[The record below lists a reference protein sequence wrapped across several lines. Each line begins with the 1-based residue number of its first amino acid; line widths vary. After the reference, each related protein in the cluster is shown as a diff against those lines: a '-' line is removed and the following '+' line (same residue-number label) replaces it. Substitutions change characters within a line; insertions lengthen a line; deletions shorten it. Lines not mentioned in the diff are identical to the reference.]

1 MAIGDRIRFIRNL
14 RGITQKMLGIEIG
27 FPERTADIRMAQYE
41 AGTRTPKENLVED
54 IARAL
59 DVSTFAL
66 DVPNIE
72 SQIGI
77 MHTLFALE
85 DTCGFQ
91 IGKLDNEVY
100 IRLDRDKGMLLNDRF
115 NAWYKEYEKFKN
127 EEITKEEYDQWRYTY
142 PEVEVMRTRNDLDK
156 LRNQKQQDN
165 N

>member
-41 AGTRTPKENLVED
+41 AGTRTPKDNLVED

-91 IGKLDNEVY
+91 IGKLDNEVC

-127 EEITKEEYDQWRYTY
+127 EEISKEEYDQWRYTY
-142 PEVEVMRTRNDLDK
+142 PEVEVKRTRDDLDK
-156 LRNQKQQDN
+156 LREKKEGVN
-165 N
+165 

>member
-1 MAIGDRIRFIRNL
+1 MAFGDRLRFFRKFRNM
-14 RGITQKMLGIEIG
+14 TQKYLGVRMG
-27 FPERTADIRMAQYE
+27 FTPKTADVRMAQYE

-77 MHTLFALE
+77 MHTLFTLE
-85 DTCGFQ
+85 DICGFQ
-91 IGKLDNEVY
+91 IGKLDNEIC

-142 PEVEVMRTRNDLDK
+142 PEVEVKRTRDSLDSLK
-156 LRNQKQQDN
+156 RKGEKNE
-165 N
+165 